1 MSDSLIASFENL
13 FRGDAVLK
21 AFDAGAV
28 SWADIAEMSDPDFY
42 KTVEAPPTPATAAAP
57 TPAPTPTS
65 TPVLAPMPV
74 AVAVADCSDGFQ
86 LVKRKSTNNLKTI
99 VCRNLPRDAKREE
112 LRKIFEQ
119 YGPTRD
125 VYIPIDK
132 STGNIRGFGFIE
144 FIKADDAQHAYDSQS
159 GQLVIRK
166 RNITVEF
173 KTA

>member
-1 MSDSLIASFENL
+1 MSDALLASFENL
-13 FRGDAVLK
+13 LRDPLYTAMSSGQM
-21 AFDAGAV
+21 
-28 SWADIAEMSDPDFY
+28 SWADLAESQDPDFY
-42 KTVEAPPTPATAAAP
+42 KEVEH
-57 TPAPTPTS
+57 APTPTPTPAA
-65 TPVLAPMPV
+65 TPVITAPVPV
-74 AVAVADCSDGFQ
+74 ADVSDGFQ
-86 LVKRKSTNNLKTI
+86 LVKKRKSTNNLKTI

-112 LRKIFEQ
+112 LRKIFEV
-119 YGPTRD
+119 YGPTKD

-132 STGNIRGFGFIE
+132 STGNIRGYGFIE

>member
-1 MSDSLIASFENL
+1 MTDALTASFENMFVNDTL
-13 FRGDAVLK
+13 MS
-21 AFDAGAV
+21 AFNSGSM
-28 SWADIAEMSDPDFY
+28 SWADLAESQDPDYY
-42 KTVEAPPTPATAAAP
+42 KDVERPAPVA
-57 TPAPTPTS
+57 PAPTPLP
-65 TPVLAPMPV
+65 TPVPTMPEPV
-74 AVAVADCSDGFQ
+74 ADVSDGFQ

-112 LRKIFEQ
+112 LRKLFEV
-119 YGPTRD
+119 YGPTKD
-125 VYIPIDK
+125 VYIPVDK

-173 KTA
+173 KAAN